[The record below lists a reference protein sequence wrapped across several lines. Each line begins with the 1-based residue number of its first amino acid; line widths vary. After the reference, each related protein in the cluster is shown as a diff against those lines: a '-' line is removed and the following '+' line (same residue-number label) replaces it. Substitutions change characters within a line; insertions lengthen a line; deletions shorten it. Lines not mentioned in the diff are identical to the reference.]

1 MGRKGWQDLA
11 CWFKNVW
18 VGVERGESQYY
29 FVFCFLICFFTFP
42 AKVGKKKVHLNWCV
56 LASLQPLGNGE
67 ASGLEAYGDPGL
79 APVPSIQ
86 SQGAAV

>member
-1 MGRKGWQDLA
+1 MGRKAWQDLA

-18 VGVERGESQYY
+18 VGLERGESQYY
-29 FVFCFLICFFTFP
+29 CFFFFP
-42 AKVGKKKVHLNWCV
+42 SRSQQKWEKKVHLNWCV

-86 SQGAAV
+86 SQGGAV